1 MFVIAG
7 GLQAYVYYNT
17 RAMGKMQGG
26 QGAAPAPAAVVN
38 ALQIG
43 VKTVLDQGRHWEHT
57 FPPPGDGKEVSAKAA
72 EALENL
78 ALQIKSMPE
87 VEELFKAAI
96 EQAAPGGGKS
106 LKAC

>member
-1 MFVIAG
+1 M
-7 GLQAYVYYNT
+7 
-17 RAMGKMQGG
+17 RD
-26 QGAAPAPAAVVN
+26 VN

-43 VKTVLDQGRHWEHT
+43 VKTVLDQGRHGEHT

-87 VEELFKAAI
+87 VEELDRFDVRPLSVCCSRVSEYAAVQRRAKFPRVATP
-96 EQAAPGGGKS
+96 EGG
-106 LKAC
+106 CR